1 MKILFINSYLFISY
15 LFNFIDI
22 ENTLFYFLIMQIFEI
37 CFLVRVVVFVFVCLV
52 LFFWQQWALP
62 WNFIFGNCWRWMWVF
77 SDRIGI
83 CSYHVLRILTIR
95 DTFLVETLS
104 SSRNTTEQT
113 DQVLLQAPSAGLVD
127 LKFTITLG
135 SSFPM

>member
-52 LFFWQQWALP
+52 GF
-62 WNFIFGNCWRWMWVF
+62 VF
-77 SDRIGI
+77 LAT
-83 CSYHVLRILTIR
+83 V
-95 DTFLVETLS
+95 S
-104 SSRNTTEQT
+104 SSLKLYLWE
-113 DQVLLQAPSAGLVD
+113 LLEVNV
-127 LKFTITLG
+127 
-135 SSFPM
+135 SFLR

>member
-52 LFFWQQWALP
+52 GWFCF
-62 WNFIFGNCWRWMWVF
+62 FGNSELF
-77 SDRIGI
+77 P
-83 CSYHVLRILTIR
+83 
-95 DTFLVETLS
+95 ETLS
-104 SSRNTTEQT
+104 LGIVGGECEFSQIGLEFAPTTCLE
-113 DQVLLQAPSAGLVD
+113 S
-127 LKFTITLG
+127 
-135 SSFPM
+135 